1 MLNAPI
7 GFRDEEGTVNFYG
20 RWCCC
25 GYSQSMYHTFVK
37 LFWFLNVTEKYSQG
51 IIYFFLLVFG

>member
-25 GYSQSMYHTFVK
+25 GYSQSMYHTFVDIVK
-37 LFWFLNVTEKYSQG
+37 VCIILLLNC
-51 IIYFFLLVFG
+51 FGF